1 MKLITSALACMCM
14 LGCSRQDSNNASQ
27 PRSLPA
33 ATSFVG
39 IEIGS
44 SNTMP
49 ECARYTPDGEYQVA
63 SLQPVT
69 PCFIPTLN
77 EVVAID
83 GVEVKQPADFP
94 KNIAILFRAEQVP
107 AGIDTRAAGI
117 IQAGRLAEVAV
128 EQSADASFE
137 EKKKFIPLLEKKY
150 GPVAG
155 FTTDRDPYWHRPNM
169 DVIYYSAAVAGKA
182 RIVARS
188 TSYKEWLQ
196 RSAPAP
202 RQPGTF

>member
-1 MKLITSALACMCM
+1 MKLITSALACMCI
-14 LGCSRQDSNNASQ
+14 LGCSRQDSSNAS
-27 PRSLPA
+27 PPGPLPA

-39 IEIGS
+39 LEIGS

-49 ECARYTPDGEYQVA
+49 ECARYTPDGDYQVA

-69 PCFIPTLN
+69 PCFIPPLN

-83 GVEVKQPADFP
+83 GVEVKRPADFP

-128 EQSADASFE
+128 EQSADASYDDR
-137 EKKKFIPLLEKKY
+137 KAFIPLLSKKY
-150 GPVAG
+150 GQLAG
-155 FTTDRDPYWHRPNM
+155 FTSERDVYWHQPNM
-169 DVIYYSAAVAGKA
+169 DVIYYPAPMPYKV

-202 RQPGTF
+202 QKPGTF